1 LAYRAVYPS
10 IKSDDVAGAAA
21 ARLLGN
27 VRVQARIA
35 EIMRAGAERAEVT
48 VEQVVRELKL
58 IGFSDIRKVVSWR
71 NELVTRTE
79 KGKDGEPVMVLMP
92 RVTIVDADKISD
104 EAAAAVA
111 EVSQTVNGALRVK
124 LHDKHRAVDRPQ
136 GAVGCW
142 WSLLGGRK
150 THVPHEAARVH
161 HAARRGGGVAAGG
174 AGAAAGDASDWVSA
188 QHVVSRL
195 GAPPGGS
202 LLSALTQ
209 SESGD
214 CLRLLV
220 CLGAT

>member
-1 LAYRAVYPS
+1 MATSKASTQPPGEALSPKHEAFVQAYVSRGMNGTKAYRAVYPS

-79 KGKDGEPVMVLMP
+79 KGKDGKPVMVVMP

-124 LHDKHRAVDRPQ
+124 LHDKHAALVSIGKHLGMFVDRMQ
-136 GAVGCW
+136 IQE
-142 WSLLGGRK
+142 RK
-150 THVPHEAARVH
+150 QI
-161 HAARRGGGVAAGG
+161 
-174 AGAAAGDASDWVSA
+174 SA
-188 QHVVSRL
+188 E
-195 GAPPGGS
+195 PM
-202 LLSALTQ
+202 SAEEWKRQ
-209 SESGD
+209 YVREG
-214 CLRLLV
+214 
-220 CLGAT
+220 

>member
-1 LAYRAVYPS
+1 MATSKASTQPPGEALSPKHEAFVQAYVSRGMNGTKAYRAVYPS

-124 LHDKHRAVDRPQ
+124 MHDKHAALVSLGRHLGLFTDHMKVDAVYGISEEPMSTDRI
-136 GAVGCW
+136 
-142 WSLLGGRK
+142 
-150 THVPHEAARVH
+150 
-161 HAARRGGGVAAGG
+161 
-174 AGAAAGDASDWVSA
+174 
-188 QHVVSRL
+188 
-195 GAPPGGS
+195 
-202 LLSALTQ
+202 
-209 SESGD
+209 
-214 CLRLLV
+214 
-220 CLGAT
+220 